1 MRIDHYFLCM
11 NYCTIVNIIVVIPMR
26 RPKPILLI
34 DDDLA
39 VLRGLK
45 RTLTGNFEV
54 EVCQS
59 GEDAVAAV
67 DAGRNF
73 SVFVCDQSMNGMT
86 GTETLSIL
94 KVKAPSTPRILLT
107 GHADQKNLMEGINQA
122 ELFRVIEKPCSKAML
137 ETTLFEALDVS
148 EGLSARTFS
157 VEKSVLGS
165 ILMLRDILAILDI
178 KPGIHRQRILELA
191 HDLIDTTKCCP
202 VWVIDAALML
212 TGLEKLYHLSM
223 TTEGYDVNKM
233 EGMQFGPKILNHI
246 PRMKPV
252 SDALFY
258 TNKGYDGS
266 GYPSNLIAGE
276 MIPAEARL
284 LRLLIAFETQ
294 LDSGLSEAES
304 IKRIIEFAHTHDP
317 VMLSE
322 LISLTNRIE
331 EFDLVEFDTV
341 ISTNANET
349 SKNEMSEC
357 DP

>member
-1 MRIDHYFLCM
+1 
-11 NYCTIVNIIVVIPMR
+11 MR

-45 RTLTGNFEV
+45 RSLTKNFEV

-94 KVKAPSTPRILLT
+94 KEKAPATPRILLT
-107 GHADQKNLMEGINQA
+107 GHADQKNLMEGINRA
-122 ELFRVIEKPCSKAML
+122 ELFKVIEKPCSKAML

-148 EGLSARTFS
+148 EGLSARIS
-157 VEKSVLGS
+157 NVEKSVLGS
-165 ILMLRDILAILDI
+165 ILMLRDTLAIFDI
-178 KPGIHRQRILELA
+178 KPGIHRHRILELA
-191 HDLIDTTKCCP
+191 HDLIDATKCCS

-212 TGLEKLYHLSM
+212 TGLEKLHEFSQNSA
-223 TTEGYDVNKM
+223 GNGINKM
-233 EGMQFGPKILNHI
+233 EGMNFGPQILNHI

-252 SDALFY
+252 SNALFY
-258 TNKGYDGS
+258 KDKGYDGS

-276 MIPAEARL
+276 TIPAEARL
-284 LRLLIAFETQ
+284 LRLLIALETQ
-294 LDSGLSEAES
+294 LDLGHSEAES
-304 IKRIIEFAHTHDP
+304 IKLINKNAHTYDP
-317 VMLSE
+317 AFLLE
-322 LISLTNRIE
+322 LISLTSRIE
-331 EFDLVEFDTV
+331 EFDLIKYDMGIAEN
-341 ISTNANET
+341 TNATNDIEET
-349 SKNEMSEC
+349 EIVNS
-357 DP
+357 P